1 MIDLDA
7 PVADLVLAHSATA
20 TVLDR
25 RHIDYCCEGH
35 RPLGQVIAERQLDR
49 EALMAELAAAM
60 AEPDPEADPRTATTS
75 ALISR
80 ALARQHR
87 HLRALLALLGHQS
100 RELMIQ
106 HATKLPALRQLA
118 NAVDEIG
125 SHMLPHLDR
134 EEDELFPAM
143 LHNAMTPELRA
154 KLGAMF
160 DEHRDFTQMFK
171 RLRAATGE
179 YQAPAGASDEVVEL
193 YAALHEFE
201 VLVARHHHVEN
212 HVLLPR
218 FR

>member
-1 MIDLDA
+1 
-7 PVADLVLAHSATA
+7 
-20 TVLDR
+20 
-25 RHIDYCCEGH
+25 
-35 RPLGQVIAERQLDR
+35 
-49 EALMAELAAAM
+49 MAELALGVRAA
-60 AEPDPEADPRTATTS
+60 
-75 ALISR
+75 
-80 ALARQHR
+80 
-87 HLRALLALLGHQS
+87 
-100 RELMIQ
+100 
-106 HATKLPALRQLA
+106 
-118 NAVDEIG
+118 AVAA
-125 SHMLPHLDR
+125 HMLPHLDR

-160 DEHRDFTQMFK
+160 DEHRDFTHMFK
-171 RLRAATGE
+171 RLRTATGE

>member
-35 RPLGQVIAERQLDR
+35 RPLGQVIDERQLDR
-49 EALMAELAAAM
+49 QALLAELAEAM
-60 AEPDPEADPRTATTS
+60 AEPDPEADPRTASTS

-87 HLRALLALLGHQS
+87 HLRALLALLNHQGY
-100 RELMIQ
+100 ELARA
-106 HATKLPALRQLA
+106 HGAELPALRPLSAAIDELA
-118 NAVDEIG
+118 TD
-125 SHMLPHLDR
+125 MLAHLDR

-143 LHNAMTPELRA
+143 LHHEMSAELRG
-154 KLGAMF
+154 KLGKMF
-160 DEHRDFTQMFK
+160 DEHRDFTHRFK
-171 RLRAATGE
+171 RLRTSTSD
-179 YQAPAGASDEVVEL
+179 YQPPAGSPDEVVEL

-201 VLVARHHHVEN
+201 GLVARHHHVEN